1 MKTHLDFFFDEDKGI
16 TTCTYRTE
24 NREFIGKAYCH
35 PDDFDFK
42 AKITGESISERRA
55 KIKYLKHELN
65 CNLRPGLAALKQL
78 YFSVDRSKFYN
89 KTDYLAK
96 ALTRQIKIK
105 ESEIELLKDIIKDK
119 EDSLKNYI
127 DEKEKLY
134 QRLRK
139 MRDKEN

>member
-16 TTCTYRTE
+16 TTCNYRIGDK
-24 NREFIGKAYCH
+24 NFIGKAYCH
-35 PDDFDFK
+35 SDDSDFK

-55 KIKYLKHELN
+55 KIKHLKYELN

-78 YFSVDRSKFYN
+78 YFSVDRSKSYN

-96 ALTRQIKIK
+96 ALVRQIKIK
-105 ESEIELLKDIIKDK
+105 ESEIDLLKDIIKDQ
-119 EDSLKNYI
+119 EDSLKDYI

>member
-16 TTCTYRTE
+16 TTCNYRVGDKI
-24 NREFIGKAYCH
+24 FIGKAYCH
-35 PDDFDFK
+35 SDDFDFK
-42 AKITGESISERRA
+42 AKITGEHIAKHRA
-55 KIKYLKHELN
+55 DIKRLKYELN

-78 YFSVDRSKFYN
+78 YFSVDRSKSYN

-96 ALTRQIKIK
+96 ALVRQIKIK
-105 ESEIELLKDIIKDK
+105 ESEIELLKDIIKDQ